1 MQQRTK
7 DGLFDASGLIQQ
19 WNEQNPNQRKLRLS
33 EFFSLDSTKLF
44 LDELIKIKMEEIH
57 EKKQLNPGRKND
69 IPDNQ
74 AVTELNTNKSLTPGR
89 KSRLLD
95 NQAVTE
101 LNTKKSFKLEL
112 NVDDEKITLI
122 DFRKGTTNSKGEKTT
137 DTCYMDGLLFTK
149 LAFFI
154 NPRFEARTIKWIHDN
169 LILNRNKIADSY
181 KEWSKLISKLG
192 GKCDKENNIN
202 DFSTLQK
209 CMNYAVFGYHKD
221 DIRSEATEEQMEQ
234 IRQYEQICIS
244 MYEIGSIK
252 TIDDLKQILKTLWQK
267 NYPTPNIFQ

>member
-1 MQQRTK
+1 MTEKRNFIMHRNLCGLTVQQRTK

-44 LDELIKIKMEEIH
+44 LDELIKIKTEEIS
-57 EKKQLNPGRKND
+57 EKRHFCQGRKND
-69 IPDNQ
+69 I
-74 AVTELNTNKSLTPGR
+74 G
-89 KSRLLD
+89 D

-122 DFRKGTTNSKGEKTT
+122 EFKKGQRTKEGAKP

-192 GKCDKENNIN
+192 GKCDKENNVN

-221 DIRSEATEEQMEQ
+221 DIRSEASEEQMEQ
-234 IRQYEQICIS
+234 IRQYEQMCIS
-244 MYEIGSIK
+244 LYEIGSIK
-252 TIDDLKQILKTLWQK
+252 TVDDLKQILKSLWQK
-267 NYPTPNIFQ
+267 NFPTPNIFQ

>member
-1 MQQRTK
+1 MKEKRNFIMHRNLCGLTVQQRTK

-19 WNEQNPNQRKLRLS
+19 WNKQNPNQRKLRLS

-44 LDELIKIKMEEIH
+44 LDELIEIKKEEIQQKNSNRNSLEINRT
-57 EKKQLNPGRKND
+57 EKSPT
-69 IPDNQ
+69 DNQ
-74 AVTELNTNKSLTPGR
+74 AVTELDTN
-89 KSRLLD
+89 
-95 NQAVTE
+95 
-101 LNTKKSFKLEL
+101 KSFKLEL

-122 DFRKGTTNSKGEKTT
+122 EFKKGGTSKKGIVP

-192 GKCDKENNIN
+192 GKCDKENNVN

-234 IRQYEQICIS
+234 IRQYEQMCIS
-244 MYEIGSIK
+244 LYEIGSIK
-252 TIDDLKQILKTLWQK
+252 TVDDLKQILKTLWQK
-267 NYPTPNIFQ
+267 NYPTPSIFQ

>member
-1 MQQRTK
+1 MHRNLCGLTVQQRIK

-19 WNEQNPNQRKLRLS
+19 WNEQNPNQSKLKLS
-33 EFFSLDSTKLF
+33 DFFRLDSTKLF
-44 LDELIKIKMEEIH
+44 LDELIKIKTEEIH
-57 EKKQLNPGRKND
+57 EKKR
-69 IPDNQ
+69 
-74 AVTELNTNKSLTPGR
+74 LTQGE
-89 KSRLLD
+89 KSRLGD

-122 DFRKGTTNSKGEKTT
+122 EFRKGQRTKEGANPDS
-137 DTCYMDGLLFTK
+137 CYMDGLLFTK

-192 GKCDKENNIN
+192 GKCDKENNVN

-234 IRQYEQICIS
+234 IRQYEQMSIS
-244 MYEIGSIK
+244 LYEIGSIK
-252 TIDDLKQILKTLWQK
+252 TVEDLKQILKSLWQK
-267 NYPTPNIFQ
+267 NFPTPNIFQ

>member
-1 MQQRTK
+1 MTEKRNFIMHRNLCGLTVQQRTK
-7 DGLFDASGLIQQ
+7 DGLFDASGLLQQ
-19 WNEQNPNQRKLRLS
+19 WNKQNPNQRQLRLS

-44 LDELIKIKMEEIH
+44 LDELIKIKTEEIS
-57 EKKQLNPGRKND
+57 EKKRFTQGRKND
-69 IPDNQ
+69 I
-74 AVTELNTNKSLTPGR
+74 G
-89 KSRLLD
+89 D

-122 DFRKGTTNSKGEKTT
+122 EFKKGQRTKEGAKPDS
-137 DTCYMDGLLFTK
+137 CYMDGLLFTK

-192 GKCDKENNIN
+192 GKCDKENNVN

-221 DIRSEATEEQMEQ
+221 DIRSEASEEQMEQ
-234 IRQYEQICIS
+234 IRQYEQMCIS
-244 MYEIGSIK
+244 LYEIGSIK
-252 TIDDLKQILKTLWQK
+252 TVEDLKQILKSLWQK
-267 NYPTPNIFQ
+267 NFPTPNIFQ

>member
-1 MQQRTK
+1 MTEKRNFIMHRNLCGLTVQQRTK

-19 WNEQNPNQRKLRLS
+19 WNKQNPNQSKLKLSDFFRL
-33 EFFSLDSTKLF
+33 ESTKVF
-44 LDELIKIKMEEIH
+44 LDELIKIKTEEIS
-57 EKKQLNPGRKND
+57 EKRQFNPGEKSRL
-69 IPDNQ
+69 PDNQ
-74 AVTELNTNKSLTPGR
+74 AVTEL
-89 KSRLLD
+89 D
-95 NQAVTE
+95 
-101 LNTKKSFKLEL
+101 TKKSFKLEL

-122 DFRKGTTNSKGEKTT
+122 EFRKGKTNSKGEKTT

-181 KEWSKLISKLG
+181 KEWSKLIAKLG
-192 GKCDKENNIN
+192 GKCDKENNVN

-234 IRQYEQICIS
+234 IRQYEQMSIS
-244 MYEIGSIK
+244 LYEIGSIK
-252 TIDDLKQILKTLWQK
+252 TVDDLKQILKTLWQK
-267 NYPTPNIFQ
+267 NFPTPSIFQ